1 MFAMKSVQELVS
13 PYKGSEATYEMV
25 REQIAER
32 WGEDAAEEF
41 DPHHDAMP
49 FASWLTYGYRV
60 RKGEKALKSITF
72 IEAKNE
78 KGEVEKKIRRTICLF
93 HRRQVEKDV

>member
-1 MFAMKSVQELVS
+1 MFAMKSIQELVS
-13 PYKGSEATYEMV
+13 PYKGSEQTYEMV
-25 REQIAER
+25 KEQIAER

-41 DPHHDAMP
+41 DPTRDAMP
-49 FASWLTYGYRV
+49 FACWLNYGYRV

-78 KGEVEKKIRRTICLF
+78 KGEVERKIRRTISLF